1 MCCHMIGCCVQSC
14 LDEEANHNANHNA
27 AECILPRTEE
37 VGFQT
42 YQLLSQYI
50 STVRIL
56 VVPQKLKDKLNVSTV
71 VLSAYMLLHQ
81 LSIVSNLF
89 FQGLKN
95 RKFDAN

>member
-14 LDEEANHNANHNA
+14 LDEEANHNA
-27 AECILPRTEE
+27 AECILPRTL